1 MGTLTHIKSRSGASL
16 LPLGALIILALPSL
30 LVGQTTGSNKAETSK
45 ADTVYRIRPITVTV
59 TRGPREVF
67 RTPKPVIVLDR
78 AMIQEQNPNTI
89 TDLFRNLPG
98 VDVSGVGVNQTRPS
112 IRGQRGARILLL
124 QDGIRMNNSR
134 RQQDFGELPALVD
147 VGSVERVEIV
157 RGPSSVLYGTDAIGG
172 VVNVVT
178 RRTEAE
184 GLHGS
189 LSYKYGA
196 AEDQNRWSAR
206 TFGASGKFSYNAG
219 LTVRRAGA
227 YEAPAGTFGN
237 ITLATDT
244 PVNNTGLE
252 DRNWDIRLGLEA
264 SEGHLITLAYEGYDA
279 EKAGFGDVSP
289 SAFADGLPSIEI
301 LYPDQ
306 RFDKVVL
313 GYEGSELGWSF
324 ADRVD
329 IRGYGQDNDRV
340 LTFGLDQ
347 AIGPGATL
355 AVDTRNVTDITTFGF
370 RAEARK
376 LLTEGLLLTYG
387 VDFSHDDAVGTD
399 QSTTVILG
407 FGPPMVFED
416 DRPQVPNSTF
426 QSLGFFV
433 QGELDVT
440 DRFAVVVGGRF
451 QDIDAKTNETPG
463 LDDELVSK
471 SDETFVGAVNAI
483 FEVSEQV
490 SVIAS
495 VGRAFR
501 SPNLIEWF
509 FNGATPEGSGFQ
521 VRNPD
526 LEAETSFNV
535 DLGMRFRNRFLEAE
549 VFGFRN
555 KIFNG
560 IRIEAL
566 GTDVGGFP
574 AFQNVNVDELI
585 YKGVEVGAT
594 GFLGN
599 GFSIGGGYTYLD
611 SENALDP
618 NSPVGESFSQKL
630 TSNIR
635 YQAPGNRFWVQYDIR
650 HNGDQKEVDLLD
662 NPIGDL
668 LPSFTVQNVR
678 AGFNLFQSRTG
689 ATHRIGITV
698 SNLTN
703 ELYAEAS
710 NASFFRPEPK
720 RNVTVSYEISF

>member
-1 MGTLTHIKSRSGASL
+1 MGTLTLLLRRSETTL
-16 LPLGALIILALPSL
+16 LALGALIIFALPASIE
-30 LVGQTTGSNKAETSK
+30 GQTSGSSNAESAR
-45 ADTVYRIRPITVTV
+45 ADTVYRIQPITVTV

-67 RTPKPVIVLDR
+67 RTPKPVTVLDR
-78 AMIQEQNPNTI
+78 VTIQEQNPNTV

-157 RGPSSVLYGTDAIGG
+157 RGPASVLYGTDAIGG

-196 AEDQNRWSAR
+196 AEDQSRWSAR
-206 TFGASGKFSYNAG
+206 TFGTNGTFTYNAG

-237 ITLATDT
+237 VTLYNDT

-252 DRNWDIRLGLEA
+252 DRNWDIRLGLNA
-264 SEGHLITLAYEGYDA
+264 AEGHLVTLAYEGYSA
-279 EKAGFGDVSP
+279 EKAGFGDVAP
-289 SAFADGLPSIEI
+289 AAFADGLPSIEI

-324 ADRVD
+324 ADRLD
-329 IRGYGQDNDRV
+329 IRGYGQDNDRE
-340 LTFGLDQ
+340 LTFGLNQ

-355 AVDTRNVTDITTFGF
+355 AVNTENFTDITTFGF

-376 LLTEGLLLTYG
+376 LLSEGLLLTYG
-387 VDFSHDDAVGTD
+387 VDFSQDDAEGTD
-399 QSTTVILG
+399 LSTTVIEG
-407 FGPPMVFED
+407 FGPPMIFEE

-426 QSLGFFV
+426 QSLGLFV
-433 QGELDVT
+433 QGELDIT
-440 DRFAVVVGGRF
+440 DRLAVVAGGRF
-451 QDIDAKTNETPG
+451 QDIDAETNETPG

-471 SDETFVGAVNAI
+471 SDETFVGAFNAI
-483 FEVSEQV
+483 FAVSDQV
-490 SVIAS
+490 SLIGT

-509 FNGATPEGSGFQ
+509 FNGATPEGAGFQ
-521 VRNPD
+521 VQNPD

-535 DLGMRFRNRFLEAE
+535 DLGLRFRNRFVEAE

-566 GTDVGGFP
+566 GIDVDGFP

-594 GFLGN
+594 GYLGN
-599 GFSIGGGYTYLD
+599 GISIGGGYTYLD

-635 YQAPGNRFWVQYDIR
+635 YQDPGNRFWVQYDVR
-650 HNGDQKEVDLLD
+650 HNGDQKEVDLID

-668 LPSFTVQNVR
+668 LPSFTVQNIR
-678 AGFNLFQSRTG
+678 AGFNLFHSQTG
-689 ATHRIGITV
+689 ATHRVGITV

-720 RNVTVSYEISF
+720 RNMTVSYEISF